1 MASRHFLS
9 SINRAARVIVVSVAL
24 VFALPTVQAKDKTQE
39 FTQIFTHTYDE
50 VFQAVPDTI
59 ERMGLFVT
67 DKNDKSGLVNGKGS
81 YKAVLWNG
89 VPYNYKMTFSI
100 HVETVSAKPETK
112 VTIDVSGGAREFF
125 ARDFFRELQKVL
137 ATYK

>member
-1 MASRHFLS
+1 VLMPLHYRKT
-9 SINRAARVIVVSVAL
+9 AARVIVVSVAL
-24 VFALPTVQAKDKTQE
+24 VFALPTVQAKDKSQE

-59 ERMGLFVT
+59 ERMGMFVT
-67 DKNDKSGLVNGKGS
+67 DKNDKSGEVNGKGS
-81 YKAVLWNG
+81 YKITQWNG
-89 VPYNYKMTFSI
+89 VPATIKVVFSI

-112 VTIDVSGGAREFF
+112 VTIEVTAARYERETV
-125 ARDFFRELQKVL
+125 AQDFFRELQKVL